1 MKVYFHLNINGFS
14 NCYLVVNEQT
24 KEAVIIDPGKITKE
38 IISQI
43 EDNGFKLSAILITHN
58 HESHVEGI
66 KTLQKIYTPDIYAAD
81 WEIAGDQTNVI
92 TGDGKLKLANMDI
105 HYMAV
110 PGHTSD
116 SVVYEIENIL
126 FSGDVIFAGS
136 MGSTN
141 SSYSKFILNSN
152 IEQKILSQQDG
163 KVVMPGHGPPST
175 IEALKQFN
183 TDITQLSLN

>member
-183 TDITQLSLN
+183 TDVTQLSLN